1 MLFRVNGLWLQMHL
15 NAAGSGEQS
24 RGVTT
29 LKRRLPGQHYVP
41 QTTLCVQS
49 YLSTWTG
56 YLLPVTCPILK
67 RDAD

>member
-1 MLFRVNGLWLQMHL
+1 MLVRVNGLWLQMHL

-49 YLSTWTG
+49 YLIR
-56 YLLPVTCPILK
+56 LATCPILK